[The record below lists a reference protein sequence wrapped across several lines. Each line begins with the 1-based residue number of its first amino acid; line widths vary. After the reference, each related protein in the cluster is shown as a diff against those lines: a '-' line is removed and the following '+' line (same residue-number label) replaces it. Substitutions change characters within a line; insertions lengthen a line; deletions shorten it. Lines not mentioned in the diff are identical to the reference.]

1 MRLFLAFPLSLSL
14 SLSLRRGIT
23 LRSNNKMCCVVNVLI
38 NTEHTKSIARFI
50 LFSHIF
56 CGPPRERKIA
66 ATWRPRK
73 ETQEKN
79 GTKEEKTTRKK
90 RKKRQKKQTNS
101 AIRHTL
107 VIKKKRAAQRDTKEK
122 HRQQRWGLLPR
133 ARTCHR

>member
-1 MRLFLAFPLSLSL
+1 MRLFLAFPLSL

-50 LFSHIF
+50 IILFSHIF

-73 ETQEKN
+73 ETQKRTDQRKDDERKEK
-79 GTKEEKTTRKK
+79 KDKKTNEFRDT
-90 RKKRQKKQTNS
+90 T
-101 AIRHTL
+101 HTCH
-107 VIKKKRAAQRDTKEK
+107 KKKRAAQRDTKEK

>member
-1 MRLFLAFPLSLSL
+1 MRLFLAFSL

-50 LFSHIF
+50 YYFVFAHLWPAE
-56 CGPPRERKIA
+56 GKKNRGDVA
-66 ATWRPRK
+66 AEEGNP
-73 ETQEKN
+73 EKN
-79 GTKEEKTTRKK
+79 GTKEKTTKEKK
-90 RKKRQKKQTNS
+90 KKTKKTNEF
-101 AIRHTL
+101 RDTTHTCH
-107 VIKKKRAAQRDTKEK
+107 KKKRAAQRDTKEK